1 MTYQRTH
8 YKKIYK
14 RIKEK
19 RKFLQVMLGARQVG
33 KTTLVRQL
41 MKEYKYPSEYVT
53 ADNQSSSVWLEQIW
67 QSARLKLH
75 SSDAKEHLLIIDE
88 IQKIKNW
95 SEIVKKYWDEDSYQ
109 ETNLKV
115 ILLGSSSLLIDK
127 GLSESLAGRFETIP
141 IPHWGYTEMRDA
153 FDFTPDQYAYF
164 GGYPGAA
171 DMIKNEKRWRDY
183 INNSLI
189 ETTVSKDILQMELI
203 YKPKLL
209 RNLFQLGSQYSS
221 QILSFNKILGQLQD
235 AGNTTTLSHYL
246 NLLSGAGLLT
256 GLEKYSTNQLKVR
269 SSSPKFQ
276 VYNNALLTA
285 QSPMSWKEF
294 TVNPK
299 LRGRVIESAVG
310 THLLAHSTD
319 NYKLQ
324 YWNES
329 NAEVDFV
336 ITNGKKV
343 VAIEVKSYSTSKHSG
358 MEKFMKLYDVD
369 KSILINDSG
378 MSWQEFLIIDPNLM
392 LK

>member
-1 MTYQRTH
+1 MSYQRIH

-33 KTTLVRQL
+33 KTTIVRQL
-41 MKEYKYPSEYVT
+41 MKEYKQPSEYVT
-53 ADNQSSSVWLEQIW
+53 ADNQSSPLWLEQVW
-67 QSARLKLH
+67 QTARLKLE
-75 SSDAKEHLLIIDE
+75 SSESKESLLIIDE

-95 SEIVKKYWDEDSYQ
+95 SEVVKKYWDEDSN
-109 ETNLKV
+109 EGTNLKV

-141 IPHWGYTEMRDA
+141 IPHWSYLEMREA
-153 FDFTPDQYAYF
+153 FDYSPEQYAYF

-209 RNLFQLGSQYSS
+209 RNLFQLGGQYSS

-269 SSSPKFQ
+269 SSSPKLQ
-276 VYNNALLTA
+276 VFNNALLTA
-285 QSPMSWKEF
+285 QSPMTWKEF
-294 TVNPK
+294 TINPK

-310 THLLAHSTD
+310 THLLASSTD
-319 NYKLQ
+319 SYKLQ
-324 YWNES
+324 FWNES

-336 ITNGKKV
+336 LTNGKKV
-343 VAIEVKSYSTSKHSG
+343 VAVEVKSYSVSTHSG
-358 MEKFMKLYDVD
+358 MEKFMSKFEVD
-369 KSILINDSG
+369 KSILINDNG
-378 MSWQEFLIIDPNLM
+378 MSWQEFLTIDPNL
-392 LK
+392 LLR

>member
-1 MTYQRTH
+1 MDYQRLH

-41 MKEYKYPSEYVT
+41 IKEYKYPSEYVT
-53 ADNQSSSVWLEQIW
+53 ADNQSSPLWLEQIW
-67 QSARLKLH
+67 QSVRLKL
-75 SSDAKEHLLIIDE
+75 SSSEAKEHLLIIDE

-95 SEIVKKYWDEDSYQ
+95 SEVVKKYWDEDSI
-109 ETNLKV
+109 EGTNLKV
-115 ILLGSSSLLIDK
+115 ILLGASSLLIDK

-141 IPHWGYTEMRDA
+141 IPHWSYLEMRDA
-153 FDFTPDQYAYF
+153 FDFSPEQYAYF

-209 RNLFQLGSQYSS
+209 RNLFQLGGQYSS

-285 QSPMSWKEF
+285 QSPMTWEEF
-294 TVNPK
+294 KINPK

-310 THLLAHSTD
+310 AHLLAYSTD

-336 ITNGKKV
+336 LTNGKKV
-343 VAIEVKSYSTSKHSG
+343 VALEVKSYSTNRQSG
-358 MEKFMKLYDVD
+358 MQKFVNQYKVD

-378 MSWQEFLIIDPNLM
+378 MSWKDILMIDPNLM

>member
-1 MTYQRTH
+1 MGYQRLH

-41 MKEYKYPSEYVT
+41 IKDYKYPSEYVT
-53 ADNQSSSVWLEQIW
+53 ADNQSSPLWLEQIW
-67 QSARLKLH
+67 QSTRLKL
-75 SSDAKEHLLIIDE
+75 SSSEAKEHLLIIDE

-95 SEIVKKYWDEDSYQ
+95 SEVVKKYWDEDSI
-109 ETNLKV
+109 EGTNLKV

-141 IPHWGYTEMRDA
+141 IPHWSYLEMRDA
-153 FDFTPDQYAYF
+153 FDFSPEQYAYF

-209 RNLFQLGSQYSS
+209 RNLFQLGGQYSS

-285 QSPMSWKEF
+285 QSPMTWEEF
-294 TVNPK
+294 NINPK

-310 THLLAHSTD
+310 AHLLAYSTD

-336 ITNGKKV
+336 LTNGKKV
-343 VAIEVKSYSTSKHSG
+343 VALEVKSYSTNRQSG
-358 MEKFMKLYDVD
+358 MQKFVNQYKVD

-378 MSWQEFLIIDPNLM
+378 MSWKEILTIDPNLM

>member
-1 MTYQRTH
+1 MNYQRKH

-53 ADNQSSSVWLEQIW
+53 ADNQSSPLWLEQVW
-67 QSARLKLH
+67 QTSRLKLE
-75 SSDAKEHLLIIDE
+75 SSETKEYLLIIDE

-95 SEIVKKYWDEDSYQ
+95 SEVVKKYWDEDSN
-109 ETNLKV
+109 EGTNLKV

-127 GLSESLAGRFETIP
+127 GLSESLAGRFESIP
-141 IPHWGYTEMRDA
+141 IPHWSYLEMRDA
-153 FDFTPDQYAYF
+153 FDFSPEQYAYF

-209 RNLFQLGSQYSS
+209 RNLFQLGGQYSS
-221 QILSFNKILGQLQD
+221 QILSYNKILGQLQD
-235 AGNTTTLSHYL
+235 AGNTTTLSNYL
-246 NLLSGAGLLT
+246 SLLNGAGLLT

-285 QSPMSWKEF
+285 QSPMTWKEF
-294 TVNPK
+294 TINPK
-299 LRGRVIESAVG
+299 LRGRIIESAVG
-310 THLLAHSTD
+310 THLLAGSTD

-329 NAEVDFV
+329 NAEVDF
-336 ITNGKKV
+336 ILTNGKKV
-343 VAIEVKSYSTSKHSG
+343 VAIEVKSYSVGTHSG
-358 MEKFMKLYDVD
+358 MEKFMSKFKVD
-369 KSILINDSG
+369 KSLLVNDNG
-378 MSWQEFLIIDPNLM
+378 MSWQEFLKIDPNLL

>member
-1 MTYQRTH
+1 MSYQRAH

-53 ADNQSSSVWLEQIW
+53 ADNESSPLWLEQIW
-67 QSARLKLH
+67 QSARLKLK
-75 SSDAKEHLLIIDE
+75 SSDVNEHLLIIDE

-95 SEIVKKYWDEDSYQ
+95 SEVVKKYWDEDSYN

-141 IPHWGYTEMRDA
+141 IPHWSYTEMRDA
-153 FDFTPDQYAYF
+153 FDFTPEQYAYF

-209 RNLFQLGSQYSS
+209 RNLFQLGGQYSS

-246 NLLSGAGLLT
+246 SLLSGAGLLT

-285 QSPMSWKEF
+285 QSPMTWKEF
-294 TVNPK
+294 TINPM

-310 THLLAHSTD
+310 AHLLAYSTD

-329 NAEVDFV
+329 NSEVDFV
-336 ITNGKKV
+336 ITNGKKL

-358 MEKFMKLYDVD
+358 MEKFIKQYNVY

-378 MSWQEFLIIDPNLM
+378 MSWQEFLAIDPNL
-392 LK
+392 LLE

>member
-1 MTYQRTH
+1 MNYQRAQ

-41 MKEYKYPSEYVT
+41 MKEYKYPSEYQT
-53 ADNQSSSVWLEQIW
+53 ADNESSSLWLEQIW
-67 QSARLKLH
+67 QSARLKLK

-95 SEIVKKYWDEDSYQ
+95 SEVVKKYWDEDSYD
-109 ETNLKV
+109 EINLKV

-141 IPHWGYTEMRDA
+141 IPHWSFTEMRDA
-153 FDFTPDQYAYF
+153 FDFTPEQYAYF

-189 ETTVSKDILQMELI
+189 EATVSKDILQMELI

-209 RNLFQLGSQYSS
+209 RNLFQLGGQYSS

-246 NLLSGAGLLT
+246 SLLSGAGLLT

-285 QSPMSWKEF
+285 QSPMTWKEF

-310 THLLAHSTD
+310 VHLLAHSTD

-329 NAEVDFV
+329 NSEVDFV
-336 ITNGKKV
+336 ITDGKKL
-343 VAIEVKSYSTSKHSG
+343 VALEVKSYSTSKHSG
-358 MEKFMKLYDVD
+358 MEKFVKKYNVD
-369 KSILINDSG
+369 KSLLINDSG
-378 MSWQEFLIIDPNLM
+378 MSWQEFLTINPNL
-392 LK
+392 LLD